1 MLHEGFDRYKWANS
15 DGLSCTVPE
24 CIMISVR
31 SDGYMIDKNDVMY
44 PIENI
49 MSIEWRLLEEK
60 IVLDNFYHELD
71 IFFSNKKVEKMTEY
85 VETI

>member
-1 MLHEGFDRYKWANS
+1 
-15 DGLSCTVPE
+15 
-24 CIMISVR
+24 
-31 SDGYMIDKNDVMY
+31 MIDKNDVMY